1 MGDDFSILWSLLRFF
16 FKFCGLHLIKLRLEA
31 LQEESETCLPQNN
44 HFSKDYYTS
53 REWVIPVFQ
62 ADAWSWLSKIS
73 KTNPFIDCFGL
84 GFCQSHCGCPSLN
97 FLLNR
102 HWNRIFILLSGVST
116 PNPSFYVNQYAK
128 KMK

>member
-1 MGDDFSILWSLLRFF
+1 MKS
-16 FKFCGLHLIKLRLEA
+16 FKIFLSFVVCINKTKPFET

-62 ADAWSWLSKIS
+62 ADTWSWLSKVS

-84 GFCQSHCGCPSLN
+84 GFCQSYCGCPSLN

-116 PNPSFYVNQYAK
+116 PNLSFYVNQYAK